1 MMHLIHRNRVI
12 ISRHYREILPL
23 RSPVP
28 SGEGLGASA
37 WVRRDARGCTLSRGV
52 NPPTRVAAI

>member
-23 RSPVP
+23 RSPFP
-28 SGEGLGASA
+28 SGEGS
-37 WVRRDARGCTLSRGV
+37 
-52 NPPTRVAAI
+52 

>member
-23 RSPVP
+23 RSPFP
-28 SGEGLGASA
+28 SGEGSLGAS
-37 WVRRDARGCTLSRGV
+37 VMFGY
-52 NPPTRVAAI
+52 P